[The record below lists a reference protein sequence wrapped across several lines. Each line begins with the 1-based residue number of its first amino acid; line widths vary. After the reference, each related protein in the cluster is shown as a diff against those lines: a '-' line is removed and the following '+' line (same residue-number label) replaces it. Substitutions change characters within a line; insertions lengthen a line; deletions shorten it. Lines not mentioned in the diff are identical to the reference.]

1 MTQSDPGTGAAS
13 SGSTPGTGSGAGSGS
28 SHDEDQFQQFLRFF
42 SGLKPTMPDAD
53 PTPVNDDASKILSTQ
68 EDNFGEGED

>member
-13 SGSTPGTGSGAGSGS
+13 SGTTPGSGTGSGT

-42 SGLKPTMPDAD
+42 SGLKPATSDAD